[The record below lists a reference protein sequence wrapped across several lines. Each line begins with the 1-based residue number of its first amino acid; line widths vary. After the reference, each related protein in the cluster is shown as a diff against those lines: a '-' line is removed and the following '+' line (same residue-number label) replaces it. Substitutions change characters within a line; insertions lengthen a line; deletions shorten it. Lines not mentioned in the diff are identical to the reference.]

1 MSEPDV
7 TEIQS
12 KKKDRP
18 SRLRLYFAPALLLA
32 LSLALS
38 VGWVMISHRVEAH
51 LDRMIADEAS
61 NGRLWTCANRT
72 IAGFPFRIEVECLD
86 AQVKVANEPH
96 FEAKLPRVI
105 AVAQIYDPRLVIIE
119 AQGPLSIV
127 SSDKPTISASWTSLR
142 SSIHMQSDQMP
153 DRLSIVGEG
162 INLKNEVRGQSA
174 AMTHGELHIR
184 VKPIDAKPSNDL
196 EFALRAQGLSSDV
209 MPGVPESFETSGAL
223 EQGIQFLKFKGPE
236 TIETWRRANGR
247 LNLETFVISRGEQM
261 LDLKGKIGLDEQ
273 RRASGQIEFTGK
285 GLDEFFKSAG
295 LSKFSTI
302 QTTNLKVP
310 LVFSNGYLLLGP
322 FKLAEL
328 KPLY

>member
-7 TEIQS
+7 TEIQN

-32 LSLALS
+32 LSLVLS
-38 VGWVMISHRVEAH
+38 VGWVMISHRVETH

-72 IAGFPFRIEVECLD
+72 IAGFPFRIEVECIG
-86 AQVKVANEPH
+86 AQVKVTNEPH
-96 FEAKLPRVI
+96 FEAKLPRII
-105 AVAQIYDPRLVIIE
+105 AVAQIYDPHLVIIE
-119 AQGPLSIV
+119 AQGPLLIAA
-127 SSDKPTISASWTSLR
+127 SDKPTVSASWSSLR

-162 INLKNEVRGQSA
+162 LTLKSEMRDQSA
-174 AMTHGELHIR
+174 TMTHGELHIR
-184 VKPIDAKPSNDL
+184 VKPIDDKPSNDL
-196 EFALRAQGLSSDV
+196 EFALRVQGLSSDV
-209 MPGVPESFETSGAL
+209 MPGVPASFEMSGAL

-236 TIETWRRANGR
+236 TIETWRRASGR
-247 LNLETFVISRGEQM
+247 INLESFIISRGEQM

-273 RRASGQIEFTGK
+273 RKASGQIEFTGK

-295 LSKFSTI
+295 LSKFSAL

-322 FKLAEL
+322 FKMAEL

>member
-1 MSEPDV
+1 M
-7 TEIQS
+7 TENQN
-12 KKKDRP
+12 KKKSRP

-61 NGRLWTCANRT
+61 KGRLWTCANRN
-72 IAGFPFRIEVECLD
+72 IAGFPFRIEIECLD

-96 FEAKLPRVI
+96 FDVKLPRII

-127 SSDKPTISASWTSLR
+127 ASDKPAVSASWSSLR

-153 DRLSIVGEG
+153 DRLSIVGDSLT
-162 INLKNEVRGQSA
+162 LKNEMRGQSVA
-174 AMTHGELHIR
+174 ITHGELHIR
-184 VKPIDAKPSNDL
+184 VKPNDDKPSNDL
-196 EFALRAQGLSSDV
+196 EFALRAQGLSSDLV
-209 MPGVPESFETSGAL
+209 PGTPAIFETSGAI
-223 EQGIQFLKFKGPE
+223 EQGVYFLTFKGPE

-247 LNLETFVISRGEQM
+247 LDLETFTISRGDQM
-261 LDLKGKIGLDEQ
+261 LNLKGQIGLDEQ
-273 RRASGQIEFTGK
+273 RRATGQIEFTGK
-285 GLDEFFKSAG
+285 GLDEFFKTAG
-295 LSKFSTI
+295 LSKLSTL

-310 LVFSNGYLLLGP
+310 LVFTNGSILLGP
-322 FKLAEL
+322 FKMAEL